1 MSHLSYFWLTRGG
14 CPPDLGI
21 AKFLLSSKF
30 FSLSCAKILH
40 KNLVVSIILLIFAG
54 RNIFVICGNMR
65 TLQEYIELIR
75 AHQSELQERFG
86 ITSMRLFGSVARG
99 EQREGSDVDLFV
111 TMPPKMFNYILAAQ
125 YLEQLLG
132 CSVDLIRDHNNL
144 RPFFRQQIERDG
156 IIIFTAA

>member
-1 MSHLSYFWLTRGG
+1 
-14 CPPDLGI
+14 
-21 AKFLLSSKF
+21 
-30 FSLSCAKILH
+30 
-40 KNLVVSIILLIFAG
+40 
-54 RNIFVICGNMR
+54 MR

-99 EQREGSDVDLFV
+99 EQREGSNVDLFV

-156 IIIFTAA
+156 IIVFTAA